1 MGSLGQFWRPQCRLC
16 QYQGP
21 AQSTFGEEME
31 IQGATQDLGFIYFSF
46 IYLIFILGSYF
57 VFKKSNPVHYVE
69 LGAFIL

>member
-1 MGSLGQFWRPQCRLC
+1 
-16 QYQGP
+16 
-21 AQSTFGEEME
+21 ME